1 MEAKEIEKL
10 VQAQRQF
17 FSEGN
22 TRPLQFRLQA
32 LKRLKAAIEQNQG
45 KIEEALIRDLHKA
58 PLETYMCETGFVLD
72 EIGYHLKHLEEWVKS
87 RPVSTPLAQF
97 PSDSFV
103 LPEPY
108 GVALIMSPWNYPFQL
123 TLEPLIGAISA
134 GNCAVLKPSAYA
146 PATSKLIAALIA
158 KIFPPQYITVVEGGR
173 EENTHLLEQKFDY
186 IFFTGSVAVGKV
198 VMEAA
203 SKHLTPVSLE
213 LGGKS
218 PVIVAEDA
226 NVKIAARR
234 IAFGKVLNAGQ
245 TCVAP
250 DYAFVHESLLSEF
263 LDEFQDALEEFFP
276 GKDYHQMV
284 RIISEK
290 HYKQKKELLKD
301 VDVVIGGGYD
311 DETRFMEPTVV
322 LDPPLDSP
330 LMTEEI
336 FAPILPVI
344 PFKELSEATDFIC
357 GRPKPL
363 AFYLFTESRYTEK
376 TVFER
381 CSFGGGCVN
390 DTIIHLATPNMPFGG
405 VGESGMGAYHGKA
418 SFDTF
423 THYRSVVRKS
433 TKVDIMM
440 RYFPYTRKKLALI
453 KKFLK

>member
-284 RIISEK
+284 RIISES
-290 HYKQKKELLKD
+290 
-301 VDVVIGGGYD
+301 
-311 DETRFMEPTVV
+311 TT
-322 LDPPLDSP
+322 
-330 LMTEEI
+330 
-336 FAPILPVI
+336 
-344 PFKELSEATDFIC
+344 
-357 GRPKPL
+357 
-363 AFYLFTESRYTEK
+363 SRK
-376 TVFER
+376 
-381 CSFGGGCVN
+381 
-390 DTIIHLATPNMPFGG
+390 
-405 VGESGMGAYHGKA
+405 
-418 SFDTF
+418 
-423 THYRSVVRKS
+423 RSC
-433 TKVDIMM
+433 
-440 RYFPYTRKKLALI
+440 
-453 KKFLK
+453 